1 MSQFKVIWEN
11 EYDAK
16 DARDAAEQAQSDLR
30 DMIDWSYDVTDLKTG
45 EVERIDLEIGVM
57 GKEDFDEENINDD

>member
-16 DARDAAEQAQSDLR
+16 DARDLR